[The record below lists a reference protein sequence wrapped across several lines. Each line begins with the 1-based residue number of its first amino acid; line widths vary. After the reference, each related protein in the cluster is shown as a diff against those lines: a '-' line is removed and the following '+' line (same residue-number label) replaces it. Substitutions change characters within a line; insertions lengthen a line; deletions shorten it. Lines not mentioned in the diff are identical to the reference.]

1 MAEKYVESIIIRKD
15 NQPEVTVPSF
25 ADDDCDSVFEFEG
38 KIKLTG
44 INKAIQ
50 NATHNRYDYVFVI
63 LSIDKMQKEE

>member
-1 MAEKYVESIIIRKD
+1 MAEEYVESIIIRQD
-15 NQPEVTVPSF
+15 NKPEVSTPSF
-25 ADDDCDSVFEFEG
+25 SDDDCDAIFEFEG

-50 NATHNRYDYVFVI
+50 NATHNRHDYVFTI